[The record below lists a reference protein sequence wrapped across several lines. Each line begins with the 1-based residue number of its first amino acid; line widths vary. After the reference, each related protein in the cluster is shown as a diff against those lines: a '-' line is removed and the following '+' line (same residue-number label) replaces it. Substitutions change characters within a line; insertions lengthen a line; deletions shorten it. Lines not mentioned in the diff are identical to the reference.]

1 MSLFLYRWGG
11 FVRRHA
17 WWIVGAWAV
26 MLAGSVLA
34 VGATGRQYD
43 DSFSIP
49 GSESQEGMSVLTSR
63 FPQAAGASGQIMFTV
78 PEGEVVTEDPYAS
91 EIERIVSAASDVEQ
105 VASVSDPV
113 SPDGRG
119 VVSPDGRSALA
130 QVQFTVPNVEVE
142 PFSLDGVEA
151 AAQVAAGSGAADM
164 EVLVGGT
171 AYAAVAEHSR
181 AADII
186 GIVAAFFVLLVT
198 FGSFVAAGMPLATA
212 IVGVLVTDCLIGA
225 VSLLTPVNSTAP
237 TLAVMIGLAVGIDY
251 ALFILSRHR
260 RQLSDGV
267 PPAESIARA
276 LGTAGTAVVFAGV
289 TVIIALCGLAVA
301 DIPFLTV
308 MGLCAAA
315 GVAASVL
322 VSLTLL
328 PAMAALLGSRL
339 KPRARRRRRRRAPR
353 RTGLGFAQRW
363 VRLIIRHPLITVVT
377 VVIALGTL
385 AVPAFSLS
393 LSLADN
399 GSAPSTSNERATY
412 DAVAAAFGPGYN
424 APLLIV
430 GNVITST
437 DPRGDV
443 AAFADDIS
451 RLQGVYAVGQATP
464 NEGGDTALIQV
475 IPEGSQSSESTIAL
489 VQTLRDEAPALGVAH
504 NITGVQV
511 TGQTAVSIDV
521 SSRLAAALLPFGLV
535 VVGLSLVL
543 LTVVFRSIV
552 VPLKATLGY
561 VLSVGVSFGVVAAV
575 FNRGWGA
582 ALLGVEQTGP
592 VISFLPIIVMG
603 VLFGLA
609 MDYEVFL
616 VSRIREH
623 YTKTGDARGA
633 IEHGFTASAPVVT
646 AAGIIM
652 VSVFTAFIPTGSATI
667 KPIALALAVG
677 VFVDAFVVRMTL
689 VPAVLALLG
698 EKAWWLPR
706 SLERVVP
713 SLDIEGAAVEHALD
727 IQSVVGRP
735 PLVARRLETE
745 ASARRITL
753 LVPEGEVAVVDGV
766 TLAAQRILA
775 LTVTG
780 RIPPIA
786 GEAAVDGMITTDQ
799 PARVQSRSAVFDASV
814 PDAAG
819 TTIGDYV
826 AGRLRNQ
833 ASTGIGARRRADAV
847 LLTAAALLAP
857 LPGHGAGQHPRR
869 SLPRDTSLVGL
880 SWAERF
886 AIECALADHFHAAL
900 VVVIG
905 LDDVP
910 VSTQRRDIAHI
921 ARQFATRSRGV
932 LMLSDD
938 PVLEAADLGIQ
949 DAGMDPD
956 MLSHRE
962 VDTAPAPD
970 SHESSEVTA

>member
-17 WWIVGAWAV
+17 WWIVAAWV
-26 MLAGSVLA
+26 VVLAGSVLA

-49 GSESQEGMSVLTSR
+49 GSASQEGMTVLTSR
-63 FPQAAGASGQIMFTV
+63 FPQAAGASGQILFTV
-78 PEGEVVTEDPYAS
+78 REGAVVTDEPYAS
-91 EIERIVSAASDVEQ
+91 EIERIVSAASDVDQ
-105 VASVSDPV
+105 IASVSDPV
-113 SPDGRG
+113 SPDGRR
-119 VVSPDGRSALA
+119 VISPDGRSALA
-130 QVQFTVPNVEVE
+130 QVQFTVPNVEVNSS
-142 PFSLDGVEA
+142 SLDGVED
-151 AAQVAAGSGAADM
+151 AAQVAPGSGAGDM
-164 EVLVGGT
+164 TVLVGGT
-171 AYAAVAEHSR
+171 AYSAAAEHSR
-181 AADII
+181 AADVI
-186 GIVAAFFVLLVT
+186 GIVAAFFVLLIT
-198 FGSFVAAGMPLATA
+198 FGSFVAAGMPLVTA
-212 IVGVLVTDCLIGA
+212 IVGVIVTDCLIGV

-237 TLAVMIGLAVGIDY
+237 TLALMIGLAVGIDY

-260 RQLSDGV
+260 RHLSDGV
-267 PPAESIARA
+267 PPGESIAQA

-339 KPRARRRRRRRAPR
+339 TPRRRRRTPR
-353 RTGLGFAQRW
+353 KTGPGFAQRW
-363 VRLIIRHPLITVVT
+363 VRLIMRRPLMTVITVV
-377 VVIALGTL
+377 VALGTL
-385 AVPAFSLS
+385 AIPAFSLS

-399 GSAPSTSNERATY
+399 GSAPSASNERATY
-412 DAVAAAFGPGYN
+412 DAVATAFGPGYN

-430 GNVITST
+430 GDVITST

-451 RLQGVYAVGQATP
+451 RLQGVHAVGQATP

-475 IPEGSQSSESTIAL
+475 IPEGSQSSQATIDL
-489 VQTLRDEAPALGVAH
+489 VQTLRDEAPALGASHSV
-504 NITGVQV
+504 TDVQV

-543 LTVVFRSIV
+543 LAVVFRSIV

-575 FNRGWGA
+575 FNWGWGA
-582 ALLGVEQTGP
+582 ELLGVEQTGP

-623 YTKTGDARGA
+623 YAKTGDARDA

-677 VFVDAFVVRMTL
+677 VFVDAFLVRMTL

-698 EKAWWLPR
+698 ERAWWLPR
-706 SLERVVP
+706 SLQRILP
-713 SLDIEGAAVEHALD
+713 PLDIEGAAVEHALD
-727 IQSVVGRP
+727 IQSIVGRP
-735 PLVARRLETE
+735 PLIARGLGTE
-745 ASARRITL
+745 ASARRLTL
-753 LVPEGEVAVVDGV
+753 LVPEGQAVLAGGLTV
-766 TLAAQRILA
+766 AAQRTVA

-780 RIPPIA
+780 RIRPIA

-799 PARVQSRSAVFDASV
+799 PARVQSRSAVFDASG
-814 PDAAG
+814 PDAVG

-833 ASTGIGARRRADAV
+833 TPTGIGARRRAEGV
-847 LLTAAALLAP
+847 LSTAAELLAP
-857 LPGHGAGQHPRR
+857 LPGHGPGQHPRR
-869 SLPRDTSLVGL
+869 SLPRHTALAGL
-880 SWAERF
+880 SWSERF
-886 AIECALADHFHAAL
+886 AIECALADHCNAAL

-905 LDDVP
+905 VDDVP
-910 VSTQRRDIAHI
+910 VSTQRRDIVHI
-921 ARQFATRSRGV
+921 ARQFATGSRGV
-932 LMLSDD
+932 LLLSNE
-938 PVLEAADLGIQ
+938 PVLEAADLGIPN
-949 DAGMDPD
+949 AEIDPD
-956 MLSHRE
+956 VLSRRALC
-962 VDTAPAPD
+962 TAPVPD
-970 SHESSEVTA
+970 SHESSEVPA